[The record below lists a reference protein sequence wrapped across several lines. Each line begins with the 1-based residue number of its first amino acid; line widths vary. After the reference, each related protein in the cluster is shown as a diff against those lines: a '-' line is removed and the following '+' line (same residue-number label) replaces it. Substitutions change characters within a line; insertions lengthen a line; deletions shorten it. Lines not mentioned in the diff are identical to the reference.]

1 MIRMIH
7 TTASI
12 KYTQPEQSQ
21 IDENENEKK
30 HNNNNIQRPY
40 GYAGLTRMKFER
52 VRISVSNGRAL
63 NFP

>member
-30 HNNNNIQRPY
+30 NTTTITTTT
-40 GYAGLTRMKFER
+40 AILKDRMDMP
-52 VRISVSNGRAL
+52 A
-63 NFP
+63 